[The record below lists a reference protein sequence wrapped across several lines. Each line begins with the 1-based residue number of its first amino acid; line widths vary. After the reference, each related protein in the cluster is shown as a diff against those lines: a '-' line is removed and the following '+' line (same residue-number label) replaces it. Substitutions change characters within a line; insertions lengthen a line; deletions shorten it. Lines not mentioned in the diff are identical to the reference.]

1 MCLVVAY
8 SLRIIMIC
16 CVCLMSAM
24 VHFHVFISRGVG
36 SNLQFAN
43 KLVGIGYMS
52 ILVCM
57 NIQ

>member
-1 MCLVVAY
+1 MF
-8 SLRIIMIC
+8 SC
-16 CVCLMSAM
+16 CVFGKDHNDLLCVFDECYM

-43 KLVGIGYMS
+43 KLVGSGYIS

-57 NIQ
+57 IIQ

>member
-1 MCLVVAY
+1 
-8 SLRIIMIC
+8 MIC

-43 KLVGIGYMS
+43 KLVGIGYIS